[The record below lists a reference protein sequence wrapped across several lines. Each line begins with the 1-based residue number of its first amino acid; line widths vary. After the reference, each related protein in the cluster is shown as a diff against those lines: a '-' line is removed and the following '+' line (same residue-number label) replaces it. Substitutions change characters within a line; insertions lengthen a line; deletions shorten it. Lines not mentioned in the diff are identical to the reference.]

1 MKTFWRLYRWGMDL
15 KLYMAMY
22 ALALLLVKGIYGLLA
37 GSDSIPVLQIFE
49 MVFAG
54 LGLALLQRIFFPDGK
69 ELIGRRLAARTALWA
84 ISANAFAITLST
96 LFHWFPGAPLWAG
109 LLLTFMLNGGL
120 AAMWCGIHIALKL
133 DTRRLNDGL
142 QAYQKGE

>member
-1 MKTFWRLYRWGMDL
+1 MKKFWRFYRWGMDI

-22 ALALLLVKGIYGLLA
+22 ALALLLVKGVYEWIA
-37 GSDSIPVLQIFE
+37 GSGSIPVLQMFE
-49 MVFAG
+49 ILFAG
-54 LGLALLQRIFFPDGK
+54 IGLAILQCIFFPNGK
-69 ELIGRRLAARTALWA
+69 ELIGHRLAVRTVLWA
-84 ISANAFAITLST
+84 LSCNALVITLST
-96 LFHWFPGAPLWAG
+96 LLHWFPDVPLWVG
-109 LLLTFMLNGGL
+109 LLLTFMLNSGL